1 MYIYL
6 DLRDGCVKAIF
17 SWERQTLG
25 FLIYRRRS
33 TINTAISNSRIRVIV
48 QMLKRLSDKIATRGT
63 VSSAEKANL
72 LLLDAPEQE
81 IRKCYFSLSV
91 KILIESSTEVLL

>member
-6 DLRDGCVKAIF
+6 DLRDGCVKAMF

-25 FLIYRRRS
+25 FLIYRRRTS
-33 TINTAISNSRIRVIV
+33 IKTTISNSRIRGFV
-48 QMLKRLSDKIATRGT
+48 QMLKKLSDKIATRGT
-63 VSSAEKANL
+63 VSCAEKANL

-81 IRKCYFSLSV
+81 IWKCYFSFCEDLD
-91 KILIESSTEVLL
+91 